1 MKVVF
6 SSEAEADLESIAD
19 YFAMESP
26 SQALVFVQGLRAHC
40 EKLSDLP
47 KRFPLVPLHE
57 TSGVRRMVHGNFL
70 VFYRVSAETVDV
82 LHILHGAR
90 DYEPILFPT
99 E

>member
-47 KRFPLVPLHE
+47 KRFPLVPQHE
-57 TSGVRRMVHGNFL
+57 TSGRRMVHGNFL
-70 VFYRVSAETVDV
+70 VFYRVSPETVDV

-90 DYEPILFPT
+90 DYEPILFPS